1 MFDIPESIYKI
12 LLPNPHLNVIDLTSF
27 PTPPHDTPLNLLAL
41 PDAELFS
48 NIATRITRP
57 DDVPF
62 LQSLGMPSRWD
73 IPKIQ
78 ERVLNPAVEGQRSL
92 RYPLGRT
99 SQHIRLPFWVLEF
112 WDEAHKVMYAKQHWH
127 SAILWLK
134 EHRRQDILSLLTGL
148 PWFPVH

>member
-1 MFDIPESIYKI
+1 MQ
-12 LLPNPHLNVIDLTSF
+12 NSF
-27 PTPPHDTPLNLLAL
+27 RT
-41 PDAELFS
+41 
-48 NIATRITRP
+48 ITRP

-73 IPKIQ
+73 IPKIR

-134 EHRRQDILSLLTGL
+134 EHRRQDIPWDYQTSVAMLSSFAPRAGSV
-148 PWFPVH
+148 VHICQWIC